1 MRFHDGEH
9 FPEEART
16 VQWLDVA
23 QYTSTVPAF
32 LTSARAM
39 DLEDLLKG
47 FAKQVAHT
55 IQGAPPFQADWPVIE
70 ARALAVP
77 KIGLARL

>member
-9 FPEEART
+9 FPEETRF

-23 QYTSTVPAF
+23 QYLDGTGV
-32 LTSARAM
+32 LDHARAM

-47 FAKQVAHT
+47 FAEQIART
-55 IQGAPPFQADWPVIE
+55 IHGAPPFQPDWPIVE
-70 ARALAVP
+70 APALAVP